1 MLYHLP
7 CCIIIRVVSSSV
19 LYHHPCCIII
29 RVVSSKATRR
39 HSTKHKAVD
48 HDNEGERSTGK
59 ALAGKDVDERHGR
72 CFRSA
77 CVFGHYH
84 SLGVFRFF
92 YWYRIFFLSA
102 LCVPQMLVFIVPTP
116 WRTSLKRAGR
126 DRTQRLVR
134 PLVFSQQCVVARKSG
149 LRGNRPI
156 FASSTA
162 LLLLR
167 FAFDVS
173 LWDLCL
179 DNFQRRGRDVLAAR

>member
-1 MLYHLP
+1 MVAVS
-7 CCIIIRVVSSSV
+7 RV
-19 LYHHPCCIII
+19 
-29 RVVSSKATRR
+29 RVCWDTTI
-39 HSTKHKAVD
+39 HW
-48 HDNEGERSTGK
+48 
-59 ALAGKDVDERHGR
+59 
-72 CFRSA
+72 
-77 CVFGHYH
+77 VFFDFFIGI
-84 SLGVFRFF
+84 GFFFF
-92 YWYRIFFLSA
+92 YRLS
-102 LCVPQMLVFIVPTP
+102 VPQMLVFLVPTP

-134 PLVFSQQCVVARKSG
+134 PLVFSQQCVVERKSG